1 MNDKQQDSFIP
12 IKETR
17 VKCCKCYVQYWKS
30 IREKSSDGACC
41 FKFDLSIEKIK
52 SFRKYFCDDKTLFHF
67 CIGCFG
73 SIIAAIPISIVEFE
87 MRFRN
92 RGGCAAN
99 VLMNNESVENVC
111 NGCINFVIENFTN
124 DDFITL

>member
-17 VKCCKCYVQYWKS
+17 VKCCKCCVQYWKS
-30 IREKSSDGACC
+30 IREKSSDGSYC
-41 FKFDLSIEKIK
+41 FKFDHSIEKVK

-67 CIGCFG
+67 CIACFG
-73 SIIAAIPISIVEFE
+73 SVIATVPISIVEFE
-87 MRFRN
+87 MCFRN
-92 RGGCAAN
+92 CGGCVAN
-99 VLMNNESVENVC
+99 VLINNESVENVC
-111 NGCINFVIENFTN
+111 NGYINFVIQNFTN